1 MDGTLR
7 AGYTV
12 VAKFGTG
19 IWNQSGGLFNQNFG
33 DFEIGDGGKPDQTGT
48 AGPRNGIV
56 NISGGILQTADS
68 FAIGN
73 RNGTG
78 MVDIRGAPLQSQ
90 AIRAVR
96 STSGGGMNWEGNPGA
111 GGPVGLRVA
120 GDQSTIVA
128 NGDFLMN
135 TTGVAS
141 SSTLVAEIT
150 GSTHTTVRV
159 AGAPIS
165 PMAPWRSNSIGYAPA
180 SGDSWTLI
188 EAGADVTGDIA
199 AVDAMVTRAGTTQS
213 PTPHRADLAVESVSS

>member
-78 MVDIRGAPLQSQ
+78 MVDIRGGAL
-90 AIRAVR
+90 AITGNSG
-96 STSGGGMNWEGNPGA
+96 STIYVGRMNWEGNPGA

-159 AGAPIS
+159 AGSADITNGSWLLNSMALRRQAAIAGRLSKREPTS
-165 PMAPWRSNSIGYAPA
+165 PVTLPPWTRWSLRVLRPDHPRRTERTWQSN
-180 SGDSWTLI
+180 
-188 EAGADVTGDIA
+188 
-199 AVDAMVTRAGTTQS
+199 R
-213 PTPHRADLAVESVSS
+213 